1 MTDLYADLG
10 IPRTASPEE
19 VKKAHRRK
27 VKETHP
33 DKPGGSREKFAKVQ
47 RAYLVLSDQAKRQK
61 YDTTGDEEVSQPD
74 NREAQARE
82 LVAHMLQNAIQAFA
96 TNNFTE
102 DIFIGFR
109 EKSVK
114 PAIQK
119 IKNDQASYRRQIER
133 STKFLAKVK
142 RKKKGGFDL
151 VKQLVDG
158 MNAELHRNIARADEA
173 VSIHERAIEIISEY
187 EYQFEQQQ
195 MVRINVFTA
204 NSSWF
209 STSTQG

>member
-10 IPRTASPEE
+10 IPRTASPED

-27 VKETHP
+27 AKETHP

-47 RAYLVLSDQAKRQK
+47 RAYLVLSDTAKRQK

-82 LVAHMLQNAIQAFA
+82 IVAHMLQNAIQASDQTVFR
-96 TNNFTE
+96 E
-102 DIFIGFR
+102 DIFTGFR
-109 EKSVK
+109 ERAMK

-119 IKNDQASYRRQIER
+119 IRNDQASYRRQIER
-133 STKFLAKVK
+133 NEKFLAKVK
-142 RKKKGGFDL
+142 RKKKGGIDL
-151 VKQLVDG
+151 VKNLIDG

-173 VSIHERAIEIISEY
+173 ISFHERALEIIAEY
-187 EYQFEQQQ
+187 EFEFEKQQQ
-195 MVRINVFTA
+195 VQFYATA
-204 NSSWF
+204 VNSQTGSWF
-209 STSTQG
+209 KL